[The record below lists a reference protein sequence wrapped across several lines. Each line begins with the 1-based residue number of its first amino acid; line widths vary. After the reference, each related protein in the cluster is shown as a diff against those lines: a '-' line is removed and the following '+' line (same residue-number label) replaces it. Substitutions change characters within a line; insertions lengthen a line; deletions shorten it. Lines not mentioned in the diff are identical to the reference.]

1 MFDITDYVNK
11 HPGGPRMMTQNAGLD
26 VTAVFNR
33 VGHSARARTLL
44 ADMYVGDLVLTGQ
57 AAAAA
62 RTRSGEVITSGT
74 RSLAPPP

>member
-1 MFDITDYVNK
+1 
-11 HPGGPRMMTQNAGLD
+11 MMTQNAGQD